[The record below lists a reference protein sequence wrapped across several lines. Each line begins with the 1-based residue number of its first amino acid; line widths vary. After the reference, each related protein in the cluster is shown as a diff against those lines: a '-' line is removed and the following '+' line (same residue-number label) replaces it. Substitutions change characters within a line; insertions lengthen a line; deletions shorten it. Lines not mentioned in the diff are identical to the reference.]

1 MGENNM
7 IKVLIADDQEIVCE
21 GLKRILESDP
31 EIRVSGIA
39 NDGQEALDLVEKELP
54 DLILMDL
61 QMPRMNGVQAIRR
74 LRIKYP
80 NLPILV
86 LTTYMD
92 DKWLFD
98 AIRSGASGY
107 LMKDRPR
114 QELLDA
120 IKGTIAGDSY
130 IDPSV
135 AGKVLSN
142 VASSPARHED
152 SSYNLTDREQDILN
166 LLAQGLSNAD
176 ISHRLYLS
184 EGTVRNYT
192 STLFAKLG
200 VSDRTQAVILALRHG
215 LVTSNGK

>member
-1 MGENNM
+1 M
-7 IKVLIADDQEIVCE
+7 IRVLIADDQEIVRE
-21 GLKRILESDP
+21 GFKRILETDP
-31 EIRVSGIA
+31 DIQVVATAI
-39 NDGQEALDLVEKELP
+39 DGQEALDLIEVYNP
-54 DLILMDL
+54 DLVLMDL
-61 QMPRMNGVQAIRR
+61 KMPRLTGVQAIRR
-74 LRIKYP
+74 LRESRP
-80 NLPILV
+80 NLPVLV

-114 QELLDA
+114 IELLEA
-120 IKGTIAGDSY
+120 IHGTMAGDSY

-135 AGKVLSN
+135 AGKVLGN
-142 VASSPARHED
+142 IASSPTKESPDR
-152 SSYNLTDREQDILN
+152 SYNLSEREQEILN

-176 ISHRLYLS
+176 ISHTLFLS

-200 VSDRTQAVILALRHG
+200 VADRTQAVILALRQG
-215 LVTSNGK
+215 LVSGE

>member
-1 MGENNM
+1 M

-21 GLKRILESDP
+21 GLKRILQTDP
-31 EIRVSGIA
+31 EIKVIGTA
-39 NDGQEALDLVEKELP
+39 NDGQQALDLIEQYVP
-54 DLILMDL
+54 DVVLMDL
-61 QMPRMNGVQAIRR
+61 QMPRMNGVQAIRH
-74 LRIKYP
+74 LKVSHP
-80 NLPILV
+80 NLPVLV

-98 AIRSGASGY
+98 AIRSGAPGY

-120 IKGTIAGDSY
+120 IHGTIDGQAY

-135 AGKVLSN
+135 AGKILSN
-142 VASSPARHED
+142 VAALPED
-152 SSYNLTDREQDILN
+152 QFVEHSYNLTDREQDILN

-176 ISHRLYLS
+176 ISRRLYLS

-200 VSDRTQAVILALRHG
+200 VSDRTQAVILAIRQG
-215 LVTSNGK
+215 LVTNDQP

>member
-1 MGENNM
+1 M

-21 GLKRILESDP
+21 GLKRILETDP
-31 EIRVSGIA
+31 LIEVTGTA
-39 NDGQEALDLVEKELP
+39 NDGQQALDMIAKELP
-54 DLILMDL
+54 DLVLMDL

-74 LRIKYP
+74 LRVSHP
-80 NLPILV
+80 DLPVLV

-98 AIRSGASGY
+98 AIRAGASGY

-120 IKGTIAGDSY
+120 IHGTVAGDAY

-142 VASSPARHED
+142 VATTPNKPEVEH
-152 SSYNLTDREQDILN
+152 SYNLTDREQDILN

-200 VSDRTQAVILALRHG
+200 VADRTQAVILALRQG
-215 LVTSNGK
+215 LVTDDGL

>member
-1 MGENNM
+1 M
-7 IKVLIADDQEIVCE
+7 IRVLIADDQEIVRE
-21 GLKRILESDP
+21 GLKRILQTDP
-31 EIRVSGIA
+31 DILVVATA
-39 NDGQEALDLVEKELP
+39 NDGQEALDLFALHQP
-54 DLILMDL
+54 DLVLMDL
-61 QMPRMNGVQAIRR
+61 QMPRMNGVQAIYH
-74 LRIKYP
+74 LREEHP
-80 NLPILV
+80 DLPILV

-120 IKGTIAGDSY
+120 IHGTMQGEAF

-135 AGKVLSN
+135 AGRVLSN
-142 VASSPARHED
+142 VASSPLKSAPEK
-152 SSYNLTDREQDILN
+152 SYMLSEREQDILN
-166 LLAQGLSNAD
+166 LLAEGLSNAE
-176 ISHRLYLS
+176 ISQRLYLS

-200 VSDRTQAVILALRHG
+200 VADRTQAVILALREG
-215 LVTSNGK
+215 LVSG

>member
-1 MGENNM
+1 M
-7 IKVLIADDQEIVCE
+7 IRVLIADDQEIVRE
-21 GLKRILESDP
+21 GFKRILETDP
-31 EIRVSGIA
+31 EIQVVATAI
-39 NDGQEALDLVEKELP
+39 DGQEALDLIEIYDP
-54 DLILMDL
+54 DLVLMDL
-61 QMPRMNGVQAIRR
+61 KMPRLNGVQAIRR
-74 LRIKYP
+74 LRESRP
-80 NLPILV
+80 NLPVLV

-114 QELLDA
+114 NELLEA
-120 IKGTIAGDSY
+120 IHGTMEGDSY
-130 IDPSV
+130 IDPSI

-142 VASSPARHED
+142 IASSPAKEIPER
-152 SSYNLTDREQDILN
+152 SYNLSEREQEILN

-176 ISHRLYLS
+176 ISHTLYLS

-200 VSDRTQAVILALRHG
+200 VADRTQAVILALRQG
-215 LVTSNGK
+215 LVSGE

>member
-1 MGENNM
+1 M
-7 IKVLIADDQEIVCE
+7 IKVLIADDQDIVCE
-21 GLKRILESDP
+21 GLKRILQTDP
-31 EIRVSGIA
+31 EIDVIATA
-39 NDGQEALDLVEKELP
+39 NDGQQALDLIDAEVP
-54 DLILMDL
+54 DIVLMDL
-61 QMPRMNGVQAIRR
+61 QMPRMNGVQAIRH
-74 LRIKYP
+74 LKESHP
-80 NLPILV
+80 DLPVLV

-107 LMKDRPR
+107 LLKDRPR

-120 IKGTIAGDSY
+120 IHGTIAGHAY

-135 AGKVLSN
+135 AGKILSN
-142 VASSPARHED
+142 VATSPDKQPAEHAH
-152 SSYNLTDREQDILN
+152 NLTDREQDILN

-176 ISHRLYLS
+176 ISGRLYLS

-200 VSDRTQAVILALRHG
+200 VSDRTQAVILAIRQG
-215 LVTSNGK
+215 LVTESS

>member
-1 MGENNM
+1 M

-21 GLKRILESDP
+21 GLKRILQTDP
-31 EIRVSGIA
+31 EIDVIATA
-39 NDGQEALDLVEKELP
+39 NDGLEALDLIAKNVP
-54 DLILMDL
+54 DVVLMDL
-61 QMPRMNGVQAIRR
+61 QMPRMNGVQAIR
-74 LRIKYP
+74 LLKVSHP
-80 NLPILV
+80 NLPVLV

-120 IKGTIAGDSY
+120 IHGTLAGHAY

-142 VASSPARHED
+142 VAASPNQQPPER
-152 SSYNLTDREQDILN
+152 SYNLTDREQDILN
-166 LLAQGLSNAD
+166 LLAQGLSNAE
-176 ISHRLYLS
+176 ISLNLYLS

-200 VSDRTQAVILALRHG
+200 VSDRTQAVILAIRQG
-215 LVTSNGK
+215 LVTDSS